1 LERLLCCSYKF
12 LKVLFNSNI
21 RENIMKI
28 FLKNVYL
35 YLVFIFLPVGLIYS
49 QVPNGKYT
57 LVIHGGAGDMNPN
70 MEESAKQAYLNS
82 LAEALKI
89 GQAILEKGG
98 SSLDA
103 VEQVVRFLED
113 DSLFNAGRGAVFTS
127 AGRNELD
134 ASIMDGRDLSSGA
147 VAGVTI
153 IKNPVS
159 LARLVKEKTSHVL
172 FAGSGAD
179 ELGMELGVEIVEPSY
194 FFVYERYEELQK
206 QMERIKGTV
215 GCVAIDQ
222 YGNISAATSTGGR
235 TGKMPGRVGDSPI
248 INAGTYA
255 NNKTCGV
262 SATGIGELFIKNAAC
277 YQVSVLM
284 EFKDYTLH
292 QATEEVIFKILPQGS
307 GGIISVD
314 KDYNYELTFNTS
326 SMMRGVATSDGI
338 FEVKIWK

>member
-1 LERLLCCSYKF
+1 
-12 LKVLFNSNI
+12 
-21 RENIMKI
+21 MKI
-28 FLKNVYL
+28 FSQNNIL
-35 YLVFIFLPVGLIYS
+35 FFLLLLIILNPVNIIS
-49 QVPNGKYT
+49 QQPNGKYT
-57 LVIHGGAGDMNPN
+57 LVVHGGAGSMDTNMNG
-70 MEESAKQAYLNS
+70 SLKQQYISS
-82 LAEALKI
+82 LSEALTI
-89 GQAILEKGG
+89 GKEILKNGG

-127 AGRNELD
+127 EGKNELD

-153 IKNPVS
+153 IKNPIS

-172 FAGSGAD
+172 FAGKGAD
-179 ELGMELGVEIVEPSY
+179 ELGIELGVKIVDPSY
-194 FFVYERYEELQK
+194 FFVYERYEELQMM
-206 QMERIKGTV
+206 MEKTKGTV

-222 YGNISAATSTGGR
+222 YGNISAGTSTGGR
-235 TGKMPGRVGDSPI
+235 TGKMPGRVGDSPL

-262 SATGIGELFIKNAAC
+262 SATGIGELFIKNTVAFNISA
-277 YQVSVLM
+277 LM
-284 EFKDYTLH
+284 DYKGYSLKE
-292 QATEEVIFKILPQGS
+292 ASNEMIFNRLPENS

-314 KDYNYELTFNTS
+314 KNYNYELTFNTS
-326 SMMRGVATSDGI
+326 SMMRGVATSDGV